1 MDKKELINKLIL
13 DLAQDAPMSK
23 VMLMAQAV
31 SFELQNN
38 LFSDWVRKEQRGYD
52 KCKDNEI
59 PSYREV
65 SCILKVDVFIPFRGM
80 LTNFTV
86 PEGVIKDPT
95 VKKFI
100 TSVKLPQSLSELEE
114 IQKNNVDSTLRLG
127 VPSNIFPYIDRVL
140 NKGTVQGATRMIS
153 STTPSLIIN
162 RVKAKMLDYFS
173 FMSKQ
178 VDMDA
183 DFHEPSIQIQLNN
196 LFNTYIWNEQ

>member
-38 LFSDWVRKEQRGYD
+38 LFSDWVRKERRGYD

-65 SCILKVDVFIPFRGM
+65 SCILKVDIFIPFRGM
-80 LTNFTV
+80 VTNFTV
-86 PEGVIKDPT
+86 PEGVIKDPR
-95 VKKFI
+95 VKKFV
-100 TSVKLPQSLSELEE
+100 TSIKLPQSLSELEE

-127 VPSNIFPYIDRVL
+127 VPSSIFPYIDSVL
-140 NKGTVQGATRMIS
+140 NNGTVQGATRMIS

-183 DFHEPSIQIQLNN
+183 DFRESSIQTQLDN
-196 LFNTYIWNEQ
+196 LFDTYIWNG

>member
-127 VPSNIFPYIDRVL
+127 VPSNVFPYIDRVL
-140 NKGTVQGATRMIS
+140 NNGTVQGATRMIS

-183 DFHEPSIQIQLNN
+183 DFHESSIQIQLND

>member
-1 MDKKELINKLIL
+1 
-13 DLAQDAPMSK
+13 MSH

-31 SFELQNN
+31 SFELQNK

-65 SCILKVDVFIPFRGM
+65 SCILKVDIFIPFRGM
-80 LTNFTV
+80 ITNFTV
-86 PEGVIKDPT
+86 PEGVIKDPM
-95 VKKFI
+95 VKKFV
-100 TSVKLPQSLSELEE
+100 TSVKLSQSLSELEE
-114 IQKNNVDSTLRLG
+114 IQKNNVDGTLRLG
-127 VPSNIFPYIDRVL
+127 VPSNIFPYIDSVL
-140 NKGTVQGATRMIS
+140 NNGTVQGATRMIS

-178 VDMDA
+178 IDMDA
-183 DFHEPSIQIQLNN
+183 DFRESSVQKQLDN
-196 LFNTYIWNEQ
+196 LFNSYIWNE

>member
-86 PEGVIKDPT
+86 PEGVIKDPM

-140 NKGTVQGATRMIS
+140 NNGTVQGATRMIS
-153 STTPSLIIN
+153 STTPILIIN

-183 DFHEPSIQIQLNN
+183 DFHESSIQIQLNN

>member
-31 SFELQNN
+31 SFELQNS

-100 TSVKLPQSLSELEE
+100 TNVKLPQSLSELEE

-127 VPSNIFPYIDRVL
+127 VPSHIFPYIDRVL
-140 NKGTVQGATRMIS
+140 NNGTVQGATRMIS

-183 DFHEPSIQIQLNN
+183 DFHESSIQIQLND

>member
-13 DLAQDAPMSK
+13 DLAQDAPMSQ

-31 SFELQNN
+31 SFELQNK
-38 LFSDWVRKEQRGYD
+38 LFADWVRKEQRGYD

-65 SCILKVDVFIPFRGM
+65 SCILKVDIFIPFRGM
-80 LTNFTV
+80 ITNFTV
-86 PEGVIKDPT
+86 PEGVINDPM
-95 VKKFI
+95 VKKFV
-100 TSVKLPQSLSELEE
+100 TSVKLSQSLSELEE

-127 VPSNIFPYIDRVL
+127 VPSNIFPYIDSVL

-183 DFHEPSIQIQLNN
+183 DFRESSVQKQLNN
-196 LFNTYIWNEQ
+196 LFNSYIWNE

>member
-13 DLAQDAPMSK
+13 DLAQDAPMSQ

-31 SFELQNN
+31 SFELQNK

-52 KCKDNEI
+52 KCKDSEI
-59 PSYREV
+59 PFYREV
-65 SCILKVDVFIPFRGM
+65 SCILKVDIFIPFRGM
-80 LTNFTV
+80 ITNFTV
-86 PEGVIKDPT
+86 PEGAIKDSM
-95 VKKFI
+95 VKKFV

-127 VPSNIFPYIDRVL
+127 VPSNIFPYIDSVL
-140 NKGTVQGATRMIS
+140 NNGTVQGATRMIS

-183 DFHEPSIQIQLNN
+183 DFHESSIQKQLDN
-196 LFNTYIWNEQ
+196 LFNSYIWNE

>member
-1 MDKKELINKLIL
+1 MDKKELINKLML
-13 DLAQDAPMSK
+13 DLAQDAPMAK

-52 KCKDNEI
+52 KCKNNEI

-80 LTNFTV
+80 ITNFTV
-86 PEGVIKDPT
+86 PEGVIKDPM
-95 VKKFI
+95 VKKFV
-100 TSVKLPQSLSELEE
+100 TSARLTQSLSELEE
-114 IQKNNVDSTLRLG
+114 IQKNNVDGTLRLG
-127 VPSNIFPYIDRVL
+127 VPSSVFPYIDKVL
-140 NKGTVQGATRMIS
+140 TNGTVQGATRMIS

-183 DFHEPSIQIQLNN
+183 DFHESSIQIQLDN
-196 LFNTYIWNEQ
+196 LFNTYIWNE

>member
-13 DLAQDAPMSK
+13 DLAQDAPMSQ

-31 SFELQNN
+31 SFELQNK

-65 SCILKVDVFIPFRGM
+65 SCILKVDIFIPFRGM
-80 LTNFTV
+80 ITNFTV
-86 PEGVIKDPT
+86 PEGVIKDPM
-95 VKKFI
+95 VKKFV
-100 TSVKLPQSLSELEE
+100 TSVKLSQSLSELEE

-127 VPSNIFPYIDRVL
+127 VPSNIFPYIDCVL
-140 NKGTVQGATRMIS
+140 NNGTVQGATRMIS

-178 VDMDA
+178 IDMDA
-183 DFHEPSIQIQLNN
+183 DFRESSVQKQLNN
-196 LFNTYIWNEQ
+196 LFNSYIWNE

>member
-86 PEGVIKDPT
+86 PEGVIKDPM

-100 TSVKLPQSLSELEE
+100 TSVKLPQSLSELEG

-140 NKGTVQGATRMIS
+140 NNGTVQGATRMIS